1 MKALVIGGAGYIGG
15 LTVDTL
21 LQNGIDVTV
30 YDNLLY
36 ESRFLKDVDFINAD
50 IRDLDRIRLISKD
63 YDVLILMAAIV
74 GDAACAV
81 NTKLTQ
87 QINCEAV
94 EKICKVVNANKHII
108 YMSTC
113 SVYGAQSEIL
123 NENSPTNPL
132 SEYAR
137 TKLKA
142 EEYVRNRGGTIFRL
156 GTVFGLGDSY
166 SRIRSDL
173 VVNTLTIRALQKGR
187 ISINGGEQ
195 WRPIISV
202 TDIANYVNEA
212 CFKKQNGTY
221 ILCKDNFTIKH
232 LGEKVAKAV
241 PYTEIEFNEILFED
255 ARNYKVDNALSLKAF
270 DYKPKVTVDQE
281 IDRMVKVFSSGRI
294 KDLNE
299 AVYHNAEYI
308 QHLKTIEEYL

>member
-21 LQNGIDVTV
+21 LQNGINVTV

-36 ESRFLKDVDFINAD
+36 ESRFLKNVNFIKGD
-50 IRDLDRIRLISKD
+50 IRDSKAIAAISED

-74 GDAACAV
+74 GDAACAIDV
-81 NTKLTQ
+81 DLTQ
-87 QINCEAV
+87 EINCTSIQR
-94 EKICKVVNANKHII
+94 ICESVGLSKHII

-113 SVYGAQSEIL
+113 SVYGAQNDTL
-123 NENSPTNPL
+123 DENSPTNPL

-142 EEYVRNRGGTIFRL
+142 EEYIRNRGGTIFRL

-173 VVNTLTIRALQKGR
+173 VVNTLTIKALQKGR

-232 LGEKVAKAV
+232 LGEKVAEAV
-241 PYTEIEFNEILFED
+241 PDTEIEFNEMLFED
-255 ARNYKVDNALSLKAF
+255 ARNYKVDNALSLEAF

-281 IDRMVKVFSSGRI
+281 IDKMVKVFSSGRI

-299 AVYHNAEYI
+299 AVYHNAEY
-308 QHLKTIEEYL
+308 LKSIKEYL